1 MTAELLRHLAE
12 LNDEAAQFT
21 TTPVWARSYTHASR
35 IARLEAARL
44 AREEAKTTMRNQLSE
59 IKAQLAA
66 S

>member
-12 LNDEAAQFT
+12 LNEEAAQFT
-21 TTPVWARSYTHASR
+21 TNPVSARSYLHAAR

-44 AREEAKTTMRNQLSE
+44 GREEAKAGLRHQLSE
-59 IKAQLAA
+59 IKAQLTA

>member
-12 LNDEAAQFT
+12 LNQEAAQFT
-21 TTPVWARSYTHASR
+21 TNPVWARSYAHAAR

-44 AREEAKTTMRNQLSE
+44 AREEAKASLRNQLSE
-59 IKAQLAA
+59 IKAQLTA